1 MWNDDRDDC
10 ETIVDGCDLLWAV
23 VIFCCRLLSFVG
35 DFGRLWGDCGRLFA
49 IGFFIMVFGG
59 GGNAQNFTADPM
71 GVPALLEHS
80 PAWSWVFSSF
90 FFPLISLKKVDGWG
104 F

>member
-59 GGNAQNFTADPM
+59 GGNAQNFTADPI
-71 GVPALLEHS
+71 GLSRPAAVHQTGLDS
-80 PAWSWVFSSF
+80 PHALRTGRSV
-90 FFPLISLKKVDGWG
+90 
-104 F
+104 